1 MSESYEKQIT
11 DLQSQLAESKAA
23 NKALEDKIV
32 AEQQAEFDAKLTNLE
47 ETIAEQS
54 TKIAEQEEAYKV
66 LAEQVTKHE
75 ATIAEKEEAIASKQ
89 EELDVLYKKEA
100 VMKRV
105 AQLTEAGFDAEEAT
119 ATVEKF
125 ESVNDEIFAEV
136 VALAAVKK
144 NAEMKKDEAKP
155 FPPKKDED
163 KDEEKDAEAKPMKK
177 MAELD
182 EERDVA
188 EVDEEALAQAEET
201 EEVAIAEAMGED
213 DPAENLRSVASE
225 WLGSVLQSNN
235 K

>member
-144 NAEMKKDEAKP
+144 KAEMKKDEAKP

>member
-1 MSESYEKQIT
+1 MSESYERQIA

-32 AEQQAEFDAKLTNLE
+32 AEQQAEFDAKLNNLE

-54 TKIAEQEEAYKV
+54 AKIAEQEEAYKV
-66 LAEQVTKHE
+66 LAEQATKHE

-136 VALAAVKK
+136 VALAATKRE
-144 NAEMKKDEAKP
+144 AEMKDKAKP
-155 FPPKKDED
+155 FPPKKDDDKED
-163 KDEEKDAEAKPMKK
+163 EKEAKADPKMKK
-177 MAELD
+177 VAELD
-182 EERDVA
+182 EEQDVA
-188 EVDEEALAQAEET
+188 EAGEEALAEAEET
-201 EEVAIAEAMGED
+201 EEVAIAEAMGEE

-225 WLGSVLQSNN
+225 WLGSVLQHS
-235 K
+235 KE

>member
-32 AEQQAEFDAKLTNLE
+32 AEQQAEFDAKLNNLE

-66 LAEQVTKHE
+66 LAEEATKHE

-125 ESVNDEIFAEV
+125 ESVDDETFSHIV
-136 VALAAVKK
+136 SLAKPMDK
-144 NAEMKKDEAKP
+144 EGKGKP
-155 FPPKKDED
+155 FPPKKDDDKED
-163 KDEEKDAEAKPMKK
+163 EKEAKADPKMKK
-177 MAELD
+177 VAELD
-182 EERDVA
+182 EEQDVA
-188 EVDEEALAQAEET
+188 EAGEEALAEAEET
-201 EEVAIAEAMGED
+201 EEVAIAEAMGEE

-225 WLGSVLQSNN
+225 WLGSVLQHS
-235 K
+235 KE